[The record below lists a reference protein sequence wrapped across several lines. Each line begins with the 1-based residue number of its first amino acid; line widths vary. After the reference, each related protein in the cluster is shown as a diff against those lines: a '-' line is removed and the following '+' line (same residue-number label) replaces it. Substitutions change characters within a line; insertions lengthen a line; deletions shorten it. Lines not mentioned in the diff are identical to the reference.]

1 MSAHKNCHAHGYVR
15 TCVSS
20 FLLALFLFFIFPLIF
35 SKGNNFRVS
44 FGTPPEE
51 KENRILLLL
60 LLLLPVALLLFFFR
74 SRQKF
79 YCIHQVHSWVCRRL
93 QLLSATRGGGGGGG
107 GGVAMHVVEFLI
119 MMMMILWI
127 IHSLIDCLFVCL
139 FVFLLA
145 CLVHYLLQALDDSPQ
160 THGSWIPSSSISSN
174 TWSMGLTWSM
184 GFTSISMSFFHILEK
199 SDLWGKPQLPSC
211 VSAPSPPLASC
222 ISSCALR
229 WWWWLLLA
237 KYSQFEVFQRVRE
250 MSGRRKNCLQ
260 VSRTAISIECDSSDE
275 GR

>member
-60 LLLLPVALLLFFFR
+60 LLLLLPVALLLFFFR

-107 GGVAMHVVEFLI
+107 VAMHVVEFLI

-139 FVFLLA
+139 FFCLLA
-145 CLVHYLLQALDDSPQ
+145 WC
-160 THGSWIPSSSISSN
+160 T
-174 TWSMGLTWSM
+174 T
-184 GFTSISMSFFHILEK
+184 FFKL
-199 SDLWGKPQLPSC
+199 
-211 VSAPSPPLASC
+211 
-222 ISSCALR
+222 
-229 WWWWLLLA
+229 
-237 KYSQFEVFQRVRE
+237 
-250 MSGRRKNCLQ
+250 
-260 VSRTAISIECDSSDE
+260 
-275 GR
+275 